1 MYLYLMAYLKIP
13 TRPGEIICLV
23 PVALNTQ
30 QDGTV
35 YMFMMMDAYT
45 EHMYQAGVERGEDM
59 EHVLKQVQLLL
70 RNERFLDV
78 MAESFTIVA
87 AEYGEYREEIENL
100 IGHLGGS
107 LVVDEAYAASRL
119 SGAID
124 TFVSFLSRERGR

>member
-1 MYLYLMAYLKIP
+1 MAYRKIP

-45 EHMYQAGVERGEDM
+45 EHMYQVGVERGEDM
-59 EHVLKQVQLLL
+59 EHVVKQVQLLL

-78 MAESFTIVA
+78 MAGAFTIVSTEYS
-87 AEYGEYREEIENL
+87 EYGQEIDGL
-100 IGHLGGS
+100 IGHLGGDF
-107 LVVDEAYAASRL
+107 VVDEAYAGSRL

-124 TFVSFLSRERGR
+124 TFVSFLNRDRG